1 MLFREREGGMRLG
14 RVGWGDYFFVYQ
26 TGLRQ
31 RVQKMRKFRLVKHS
45 FGYLGHSSKP
55 SYYMRIYNSNV
66 DYRTGVK
73 VIKSLWS
80 M

>member
-1 MLFREREGGMRLG
+1 MLFREREGGC
-14 RVGWGDYFFVYQ
+14 VWVEWGEVTSFFVYQ

-31 RVQKMRKFRLVKHS
+31 RVQKLRKFRLVKDS

-66 DYRTGVK
+66 DYRTGVQ